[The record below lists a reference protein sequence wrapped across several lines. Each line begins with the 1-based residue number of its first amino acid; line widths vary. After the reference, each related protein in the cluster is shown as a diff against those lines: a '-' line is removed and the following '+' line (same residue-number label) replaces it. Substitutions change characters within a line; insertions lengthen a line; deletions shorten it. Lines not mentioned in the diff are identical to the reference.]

1 MAKNY
6 WAELIKKA
14 CDADWRCVSP
24 LPADMIT
31 VGYAE
36 MCWFSGLLEEEEGEG
51 E

>member
-6 WAELIKKA
+6 WAKLIKKA

-31 VGYAE
+31 IGYAE
-36 MCWFSGLLEEEEGEG
+36 ALRRDGMLEEGED
-51 E
+51 